1 MSFSPCLQAV
11 SAMAARPA
19 AWLKEEVTA
28 VTAGQQL
35 REQVSAMIGT
45 ECYGWLRMAT
55 ECNRCAAPGGN
66 DD

>member
-1 MSFSPCLQAV
+1 LQAV

-45 ECYGWLRMAT
+45 EC
-55 ECNRCAAPGGN
+55 
-66 DD
+66 DDWH

>member
-1 MSFSPCLQAV
+1 
-11 SAMAARPA
+11 MAARPA

-45 ECYGWLRMAT
+45 ECYGWLRMAA